1 MSTDRFLSVKV
12 GNLMTREVVNLDANM
27 TALEVARLI
36 VEHKIEG
43 FPVTEKGK
51 LVGVVTGWDLLTKV
65 LSKDLDPSKV
75 KVKDF
80 MTPSPITCSPEYSV
94 LEAAKLMAK
103 HGIKRIPVIKNGKVV
118 GIFTSYDVTVYRRI
132 IDYADFSH

>member
-12 GNLMTREVVNLDANM
+12 GDLMTKEVVNLDANM
-27 TALEVARLI
+27 TAIEVARLI
-36 VEHKIEG
+36 VKHKIEG
-43 FPVTEKGK
+43 FPVTENGK
-51 LVGVVTGWDLLTKV
+51 LVGIVTGWDLLTKV
-65 LSKDLDPSKV
+65 LSKGLDPNKV

-80 MTPSPITCSPEYSV
+80 MTRSPLTCSPEYSV

-103 HGIKRIPVIKNGKVV
+103 HGIKRIPVVENGKVV
-118 GIFTSYDVTVYRRI
+118 GIFTSYDATVYRRI

>member
-12 GNLMTREVVNLDANM
+12 GTLMTREVVNLDASM
-27 TALEVARLI
+27 TAMEVARLI
-36 VEHKIEG
+36 VKHKIEG
-43 FPVTEKGK
+43 FPVTEEGK
-51 LVGVVTGWDLLTKV
+51 LVGIVTGWDLLTKV
-65 LSKDLDPSKV
+65 LSKGLDPSKV
-75 KVKDF
+75 KVKNF
-80 MTPSPITCSPEYSV
+80 MTPSPLTCTPEYSV

-103 HGIKRIPVIKNGKVV
+103 HGIKRIPVVKNGKVV

>member
-12 GNLMTREVVNLDANM
+12 GDLMTREVVNLDASM
-27 TALEVARLI
+27 TAIEVARLI

-43 FPVTEKGK
+43 FPVTEEGK
-51 LVGVVTGWDLLTKV
+51 LVGIVTGWDLLTKV
-65 LSKDLDPSKV
+65 LSKGLDPSKV

-103 HGIKRIPVIKNGKVV
+103 HGIKRIPVVENGKVV

-132 IDYADFSH
+132 VDYADFSH

>member
-1 MSTDRFLSVKV
+1 
-12 GNLMTREVVNLDANM
+12 MTREVVNLDANM

-103 HGIKRIPVIKNGKVV
+103 HGIKRIPVVKNGEVV

>member
-12 GNLMTREVVNLDANM
+12 GDLMTREVVNLDASM
-27 TALEVARLI
+27 TAIEVARLI

-43 FPVTEKGK
+43 FPVTKEGK
-51 LVGVVTGWDLLTKV
+51 LVGIVTGWDLLTKV
-65 LSKDLDPSKV
+65 LSKGLDPSKV

-80 MTPSPITCSPEYSV
+80 MTPSPLTCSPEYSV

-103 HGIKRIPVIKNGKVV
+103 HGIKRIPVVKNGKVV
-118 GIFTSYDVTVYRRI
+118 GIFTSYDATVYRRI